1 MEKYRGM
8 HVVLTLIMGMMLCLP
23 GTSFGQAVKD
33 GFLTLYDYGSL
44 DGAVDEDAFRLKLGQ
59 WIADYNK
66 IKRQVLAM
74 PKDKAEEAV
83 LDGAYKDKLGGTSSL
98 SSLDDVVRPV
108 LDRWAASWEDG
119 KLQESKLTTGDRKVI
134 ALLNECGIK
143 FDSIEGD
150 NFLRADWNYLNT
162 LLLPNPSPE
171 TLAYMT
177 TKGGQPDY
185 FFSDGGCFYL
195 LEEMGAWAV
204 EWEKFL
210 TTYPG
215 GKYQQ
220 LAGQQYHM
228 FMEHLL
234 FSRVDN
240 TPAFPSWNQGK
251 MEDYWVEG
259 LQAVV
264 ANHPGT
270 QTAKIV
276 EDFLAAISKDGL
288 TLSSANEQ
296 KFAQRITAV
305 FQPAP
310 SSQQTSPVSPAQTH
324 PLSPGEQKLL
334 GKHLFSL
341 QWISWEQ
348 FGTAVVTQ
356 EASGLHIKAKQELNG
371 DYVTLIGQV
380 TVKNEKEF
388 TVTGDLITCVH
399 YINNG
404 EPCARNGTF
413 TFKNTGTRKYWR
425 LQEMDNPC
433 DIGVDY
439 VDIYF

>member
-1 MEKYRGM
+1 MKRYHGLQ
-8 HVVLTLIMGMMLCLP
+8 VVLALIMGITLCLP
-23 GTSFGQAVKD
+23 GPSFGQAVID

-44 DGAVDEDAFRLKLGQ
+44 DGAVDENAFRLKLGQ

-83 LDGAYKDKLGGTSSL
+83 LDGTYKDELGGSSSL

-108 LDRWAASWEDG
+108 LDRWTASWEED
-119 KLQESKLTTGDRKVI
+119 KLTVGDHKVI

-143 FDSIEGD
+143 FVSAEGD
-150 NFLRADWNYLNT
+150 GFLEVDWTYLST

-210 TTYPG
+210 SAYPG
-215 GKYQQ
+215 GQYQQ

-240 TPAFPSWNQGK
+240 TPAFPAWNQGK
-251 MEDYWVEG
+251 MEDHWLGG

-276 EDFLAAISKDGL
+276 KDFLAAISKDGL
-288 TLSSANEQ
+288 TLSAANEQ
-296 KFAQRITAV
+296 KFAQRITTV

-310 SSQQTSPVSPAQTH
+310 SAEQTSPAAPAQTQ
-324 PLSPGEQKLL
+324 PLSPAEQKLL
-334 GKHLFSL
+334 GQHMFSL

-356 EASGLHIKAKQELNG
+356 EASGLHIKAQQELNG
-371 DYVTLIGQV
+371 DYVTLVGQV

-388 TVTGDLITCVH
+388 TITGELITCVH

-404 EPCARNGTF
+404 EPCVRNETF